1 MTDMKSEF
9 DQMKKE
15 EEEKQESLDQRWELT
30 DEEYQ
35 KSIDR
40 ATDWYSKVKKIE
52 AEMLAEVG
60 KQDEEFHAEIMDD
73 FEGRKFP
80 EIIDD
85 FPPTDEEIRRSED
98 EQRFPEILREVEEPK
113 PEKKPKK
120 GKDKGKPKKK
130 EMEAVVKE
138 KEEPIHKI
146 PGGIIGQFFTCR
158 KKGWR
163 DRLWEV
169 TPGGAKSDD
178 DLQDMPDKM
187 IKSITAITG
196 PKRFVVLSGSDYS
209 VCEKTK
215 VGERELEEKWRG
227 QQEESS
233 EKFSMISHALGGR
246 CFLYRPWG
254 ETVWKI
260 DHEKGVVRDIDGNEK
275 EVSPKMTE
283 AIAKGGLG
291 FTVLDESCNVVTA
304 NIGENNAWKDYR
316 DYEEAV
322 EKEEKDEEV
331 DLPDL
336 DLGDDKH
343 EKAKQDATDVH
354 DVLHFID
361 DIKATGQMKVEN
373 WKGFDFEVL
382 GLMFVGNLL
391 ESKCAFRDKWH
402 EKLYPGQFVMIVGPP
417 SSRKTSGYKS
427 VLNPIK
433 QSKMDDLVIS
443 HDWTP
448 EAAIKEIHDKDL
460 TSCTLFVSEA
470 ARILDPS
477 LGPGYQGTLK
487 EVLLT
492 IYDDPEYHVRRV
504 DKDRPDIDLDNL
516 SLSFCGTIQ
525 TERFI
530 KLVTDDDI
538 TSGFFGRF
546 SYIVLDDIDNPPI
559 QGQYTSEQ
567 YSLDSSIGSMARE
580 IRSTLK
586 NVKKDTPLIFQFNE
600 EGDSCINKW
609 YNEIYIMCD
618 MHGRDPSK
626 HLKTIA
632 DRLFTMC
639 KKMSMI
645 YTVLNLIGS
654 GNKMV
659 RRKGRE
665 DWEPD
670 FIVGVDNIN
679 KGIDYCNEVFR
690 RQMHLYFKIMDMSD
704 SFEKEVER
712 FKRTFYK
719 STIPHYQ
726 CDRGRV
732 LRRSDFTPYLH
743 RDSGWINKLMNS
755 MQKLEMFYQFSITN
769 SKTSKTIE
777 FIADFDPKEG
787 GKGFHEKVFK
797 VLMLQ

>member
-1 MTDMKSEF
+1 MSDMKSEF
-9 DQMKKE
+9 DRMKKE
-15 EEEKQESLDQRWELT
+15 EEEKQEALDQHWELT

-35 KSIDR
+35 ESIDR

-52 AEMLAEVG
+52 AGMLAEVE
-60 KQDEEFHAEIMDD
+60 KQDDEFHAEIMDE

-80 EIIDD
+80 EIIDEI
-85 FPPTDEEIRRSED
+85 PPSLEEIRRWEN
-98 EQRFPEILREVEEPK
+98 EQMFPEIEEPK
-113 PEKKPKK
+113 QVPKKKPKK
-120 GKDKGKPKKK
+120 DKGKSKKK
-130 EMEAVVKE
+130 EPKGKKV
-138 KEEPIHKI
+138 PQIHHKLDS
-146 PGGIIGQFFTCR
+146 R
-158 KKGWR
+158 R
-163 DRLWEV
+163 
-169 TPGGAKSDD
+169 
-178 DLQDMPDKM
+178 
-187 IKSITAITG
+187 
-196 PKRFVVLSGSDYS
+196 
-209 VCEKTK
+209 
-215 VGERELEEKWRG
+215 
-227 QQEESS
+227 
-233 EKFSMISHALGGR
+233 
-246 CFLYRPWG
+246 FLYRPWG
-254 ETVWKI
+254 EMVWRI
-260 DHEKGVVRDIDGNEK
+260 DSEKGVARDDDGNEK
-275 EVSPKMTE
+275 EMSSEMTE
-283 AIAKGGLG
+283 AIARNVKGYI
-291 FTVLDESCNVVTA
+291 VMDEAYNVVTA
-304 NIGENNAWKDYR
+304 TIGENNAWKHHR
-316 DYEEAV
+316 DHEEAV
-322 EKEEKDEEV
+322 EKKKKEKDEEL
-331 DLPDL
+331 DLSGL
-336 DLGDDKH
+336 ELGDDKH
-343 EKAKQDATDVH
+343 EKAKQDGTNVH

-361 DIKATGQMKVEN
+361 NIKSAGRMKVEN

-417 SSRKTSGYKS
+417 SSRKTSGYKA

-433 QSKMDDLVIS
+433 QSKIDDLVIS

-525 TERFI
+525 SDRFI
-530 KLVTDDDI
+530 KLVTEDDI

-546 SYIVLDDIDNPPI
+546 SYIVLDDIDDPPI
-559 QGQYTSEQ
+559 QGQYTLDQ
-567 YSLDSSIGSMARE
+567 HHLDSSIGSMAKK
-580 IRSTLK
+580 IRLTLK
-586 NVKKDTPLIFQFNE
+586 KIKKDSPLVFHFDE
-600 EGDSCINKW
+600 EGDSRINKW
-609 YNEIYIMCD
+609 YNEIYMVCD
-618 MHGRDPSK
+618 THGRYPSK

-654 GNKMV
+654 GSKMV

-670 FIVGVDNIN
+670 FIIGVDNIE

-690 RQMHLYFKIMDMSD
+690 RQLNLYFMIVD
-704 SFEKEVER
+704 SFNPFNREIDR
-712 FKRTFYK
+712 FKKIFYK
-719 STIPHYQ
+719 PNIPHYQ

-732 LRRSDFTPYLH
+732 VRRASITLLIH
-743 RDSGWINKLMNS
+743 RNKDEFNKLMNS
-755 MQKLEMFYQFSITN
+755 LQKIELFWQFGITN
-769 SKTSKTIE
+769 AKTSKSTQ
-777 FIADFDPKEG
+777 FIADFNPEDDGDDLRER
-787 GKGFHEKVFK
+787 VFK
-797 VLMLQ
+797 ELVIK